1 MGEPGSPA
9 WVISNNV
16 FSIVPSLLQAKE
28 GLMMLLIFL
37 GPASTQVNKLS
48 DNNK

>member
-1 MGEPGSPA
+1 MVQPGSPA
-9 WVISNNV
+9 RVISFNV

-37 GPASTQVNKLS
+37 GPANIQVNKLS
-48 DNNK
+48 DNK

>member
-9 WVISNNV
+9 WVISYNV
-16 FSIVPSLLQAKE
+16 FSNVPSLLQAKE
-28 GLMMLLIFL
+28 GLMMLHIFL